1 MKFLFFLS
9 SSALLAVSFNAFHA
23 IVVGNGCDDVSDPL
37 CVHRGVVA
45 MAADCPDKG
54 SRKCFPADTVGGAVE
69 AVEAVEGDDNYR
81 GTGR

>member
-9 SSALLAVSFNAFHA
+9 GSALLTVWLSMFHA
-23 IVVGNGCDDVSDPL
+23 ITVSNGCEDVTDPL
-37 CVHRGVVA
+37 CVPRGVVA

-54 SRKCFPADTVGGAVE
+54 SRECFPADTVGG
-69 AVEAVEGDDNYR
+69 AVEGDDNYR